1 MIISYRVIVR
11 YYKPYVKKINLL
23 NIMLDLNLL
32 NSYNIYAMAI
42 AKKYLHDKSILLLLT
57 SNLVLAF
64 ISITLII
71 LRLNN
76 GRTGIYI
83 VQRRANLGIDQ
94 YTQGGTATII
104 SFIVF
109 SILVV
114 LIGFFLSFK
123 AFKSQ
128 RNVSIAVLGL
138 CLLLLIC
145 TLIVSNSLLA
155 MH

>member
-1 MIISYRVIVR
+1 
-11 YYKPYVKKINLL
+11 
-23 NIMLDLNLL
+23 
-32 NSYNIYAMAI
+32 MAI